1 MKKEKGFTL
10 IELLAIIV
18 ILAIIAVITVPIILN
33 IIDDAKVGTVR
44 ASAYGYKDAI
54 NKYYLARLVDDPNF
68 AIENKKY
75 TYEQLK
81 SMGINTS
88 GKEPGTNSW
97 LSIIDNSVIQGC
109 LQFDEYK
116 VQIVD
121 GEIDTPGIGNCEL
134 PAFGGKYVAPTTGD
148 THLGIVYLDPTNLLH
163 ECDETNSNSALGT
176 KTGCMKFYI
185 FKEYTKSNNTY
196 IDLILDHNTTSYV
209 IWSDYQSGPQTTN
222 VKGPRE
228 ALYQLYLDTSN
239 WTGIPDLVS
248 DDNYSVSWTW
258 TFNSNSASY
267 TIDYTKHLV
276 SDTSYDYS
284 DDSVALKAR
293 FITAEEVASI
303 TGMNTTEN
311 PNNWTLGSQNF
322 YFGSAS
328 STAYSSQTPE
338 QQAKQSSYCWLVSGF
353 PSSSACPSDVTTS
366 SGNGYW
372 TASPTATTYD
382 SALYIHKL
390 GYIGLRTI
398 SDGLGIRPVISLP
411 KSLIVSQ

>member
-1 MKKEKGFTL
+1 MKEKGFTL

-18 ILAIIAVITVPIILN
+18 ILAIIAVITVPIVLN
-33 IIDDAKVGTVR
+33 IIDNAKIGTVR

-54 NKYYLARLVDDPNF
+54 NKFYLSKLGDDSNF
-68 AIENKKY
+68 EIESKKY
-75 TYEQLK
+75 TFQQLK
-81 SMGINTS
+81 NMGVNTS
-88 GKEPGTNSW
+88 GQEPESNSW
-97 LSIIDNSVIQGC
+97 LKIQDNKVIQGC

-116 VQIVD
+116 VEIID
-121 GEIDTPGIGNCEL
+121 GEIGTPEKGNCEL
-134 PAFGGKYVAPTTGD
+134 SAFEGKFVAPATGD
-148 THLGIVYLDPTNLLH
+148 THLGIVYLDPTNLSN

-176 KTGCMKFYI
+176 KEGCMKFYI
-185 FKEYTKSNNTY
+185 FKEYTKNNNTY

-209 IWSDYQSGPQTTN
+209 IWSDYQSGTQYTN
-222 VKGPRE
+222 SKGPMQ

-276 SDTSYDYS
+276 SNTSYNYS

-303 TGMNTTEN
+303 TGMNTEQN
-311 PNNWTLGSQNF
+311 PNNWTLASQNF

-328 STAYSSQTPE
+328 TTSYSSQTPE
-338 QQAKQSSYCWLVSGF
+338 QQAKQRSYCWLVDGF
-353 PSSSACPSDVTTS
+353 SSSGACPNDITTS
-366 SGNGYW
+366 TGNGYW

-382 SALYIHKL
+382 SALYVHRL
-390 GYIGLRTI
+390 GYIGLKTI
-398 SDGLGIRPVISLP
+398 HNGLGIRPVISLP
-411 KSLIVSQ
+411 KSLIISQ